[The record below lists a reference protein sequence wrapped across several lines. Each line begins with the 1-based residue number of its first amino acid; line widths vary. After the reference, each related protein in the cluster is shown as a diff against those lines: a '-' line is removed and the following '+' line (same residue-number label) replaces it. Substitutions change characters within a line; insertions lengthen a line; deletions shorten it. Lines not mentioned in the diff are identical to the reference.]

1 MSEPTLVKK
10 PSLDV
15 VTSEVPP
22 SKSEST
28 SIEEKPVSTGLA
40 SSGSSSGKK
49 PVPLSFKIA
58 SILLV
63 SMIGFGGNWS
73 SGITGAMKT
82 KLKKGLKI
90 NNTEYALLDASED
103 FMKTAL
109 VLVSGVVTDRIGGA
123 QAILYG
129 NVIYT
134 IGSVL
139 AAAATTVRSYQFLI
153 FGQVVLAFGNI
164 ATQVA
169 QYKIFSSWFPPG
181 HGFASTLALELA
193 IGKIGSFVGK
203 STSNIIA
210 ENLGDFSWVYWI
222 AVAMNVFTNVI
233 TLVFYFFTKYCEN
246 RFQDMSDPATGEILT
261 EKNKKF
267 ELKRIAELPWIFW
280 FVMLF
285 SLVETSG
292 VSVFSANA
300 TELAELRFDVDSIT
314 AGWYTSVLQYA
325 GFFLVPL
332 IGIFID
338 LYGNRLTLMVFT
350 GVLLMAAMCLVNWSV
365 TPEGTAAAFGLYAVA
380 YCFGPT
386 LIIDSIRTSIWSQ
399 SVFGSAYGLKVT
411 MNNAQ
416 NIIIRVMTGVLQDD
430 SPKYNPYKKVTP
442 VYLFLA
448 ICSFVVA
455 VAMLAVFFVS
465 REKGWSL
472 YVDIARLQ
480 WTRKERTNNGER
492 MVERRKEVG
501 FDSVEERIARG
512 DVGLSGEEEVVSES
526 VDRERQ
532 RMKMISR
539 GACGILALW
548 VMGSWAAYFWGVAT
562 GNNS

>member
-1 MSEPTLVKK
+1 MVKG
-10 PSLDV
+10 PSQDV
-15 VTSEVPP
+15 VATEVPL
-22 SKSEST
+22 SKSENV
-28 SIEEKPVSTGLA
+28 SIEEKPASPDSA
-40 SSGSSSGKK
+40 SSSSDSGLK

-109 VLVSGVVTDRIGGA
+109 VLVSGIVTDRIGGA

-129 NVIYT
+129 NVIFT
-134 IGSVL
+134 IGSIL

-153 FGQVVLAFGNI
+153 FGQVVLALGDI

-222 AVAMNVFTNVI
+222 AVAMNVFTNCI
-233 TLVFYFFTKYCEN
+233 TLIFYFFTRYCES
-246 RFQDMSDPATGEILT
+246 RFQGMADPATGEILT

-300 TELAELRFDVDSIT
+300 TEMAELRFNVDSIT

-350 GVLLMAAMCLVNWSV
+350 GVLLMAAMCLVHWSV
-365 TPEGTAAAFGLYAVA
+365 TSQGTAAAFGLYAVA

-416 NIIIRVMTGVLQDD
+416 NIIIRIMTGVLQDS
-430 SPKYNPYKKVTP
+430 SPKSNPYKKVTP

-455 VAMLAVFFVS
+455 AILVVVFVVAKVGKKS
-465 REKGWSL
+465 I

-480 WTRKERTNNGER
+480 WTRKERVLNGER
-492 MVERRKEVG
+492 MVMRR
-501 FDSVEERIARG
+501 
-512 DVGLSGEEEVVSES
+512 
-526 VDRERQ
+526 RERE
-532 RMKMISR
+532 RMKLISR
-539 GACGILALW
+539 GACGVLALW
-548 VMGSWAAYFWGVAT
+548 VMGAWAAYFWGVAT
-562 GNNS
+562 GNND

>member
-1 MSEPTLVKK
+1 MAKR
-10 PSLDV
+10 PSLDIV
-15 VTSEVPP
+15 ATEVPP

-28 SIEEKPVSTGLA
+28 SLDEKSA
-40 SSGSSSGKK
+40 SPTSASMSSDSGKR

-58 SILLV
+58 SIVLV

-90 NNTEYALLDASED
+90 NNTEFALLDASED

-109 VLVSGVVTDRIGGA
+109 VLVSGIVTDRIGGA

-134 IGSVL
+134 IGSIL
-139 AAAATTVRSYQFLI
+139 AAAATTVRSYRFLI
-153 FGQVVLAFGNI
+153 FGQVVLALGDI

-181 HGFASTLALELA
+181 HGFASTLAFELA

-246 RFQDMSDPATGEILT
+246 RFLDMSDPATGEVLT

-267 ELKRIAELPWIFW
+267 DLKRIAELPWTFW
-280 FVMLF
+280 MVMLF

-365 TPEGTAAAFGLYAVA
+365 TPQGTAAAFGLYAVA
-380 YCFGPT
+380 FCFGPT

-416 NIIIRVMTGVLQDD
+416 NIIIRVMTGVLQDS
-430 SPKYNPYKKVTP
+430 SPKSNPYKKVTP

-455 VAMLAVFFVS
+455 VVLFGVYLVS
-465 REKGWSL
+465 KRGSGGV
-472 YVDIARLQ
+472 YIDVARLQ
-480 WTRKERTNNGER
+480 WTRKQRTANGER

-501 FDSVEERIARG
+501 FDSLEEKNARVDAG
-512 DVGLSGEEEVVSES
+512 TGVVGEEEVVSEK
-526 VDRERQ
+526 VQRERR
-532 RMKMISR
+532 RMMVISR
-539 GACGILALW
+539 GACGVLALW
-548 VMGSWAAYFWGVAT
+548 VMGAWAAYFWGVAT
-562 GNNS
+562 GNNN

>member
-1 MSEPTLVKK
+1 MSDPTMVKG
-10 PSLDV
+10 PSQDV
-15 VTSEVPP
+15 VATEVPL
-22 SKSEST
+22 SKSENV
-28 SIEEKPVSTGLA
+28 SIEEKPASPDSA
-40 SSGSSSGKK
+40 SSSSDSGLK

-109 VLVSGVVTDRIGGA
+109 VLVSGIVTDRIGGA

-129 NVIYT
+129 NVIFT
-134 IGSVL
+134 IGSIL

-153 FGQVVLAFGNI
+153 FGQVVLALGDI

-222 AVAMNVFTNVI
+222 AVAMNVFTNCI
-233 TLVFYFFTKYCEN
+233 TLIFYFFTRYCES
-246 RFQDMSDPATGEILT
+246 RFQGMADPATGEILT

-300 TELAELRFDVDSIT
+300 TEMAELRFNVDSIT

-338 LYGNRLTLMVFT
+338 FYGNRLTLMVFT
-350 GVLLMAAMCLVNWSV
+350 GVLLMAAMCLVHWSV
-365 TPEGTAAAFGLYAVA
+365 TSQGTAAAFGLYAVA

-416 NIIIRVMTGVLQDD
+416 NIIIRIMTGVLQDS
-430 SPKYNPYKKVTP
+430 SPKSNPYKKVTP

-455 VAMLAVFFVS
+455 AILVVVFVVAKVGKKS
-465 REKGWSL
+465 I

-480 WTRKERTNNGER
+480 WTRKERVLNGEW
-492 MVERRKEVG
+492 MVMRRREVG
-501 FDSVEERIARG
+501 FDSAEERMGRG
-512 DVGLSGEEEVVSES
+512 ESGVEGGEVEVSEG
-526 VDRERQ
+526 VRRERE
-532 RMKMISR
+532 RMKLISR
-539 GACGILALW
+539 GACGVLALW
-548 VMGSWAAYFWGVAT
+548 VMGAWAAYFWGVAT
-562 GNNS
+562 GNND